1 MIVILGAILGAFFG
15 ALLAYRRKGRRLD
28 MLQYAAGYAI
38 LFMIIGL
45 FLTIFV
51 HRAAV

>member
-1 MIVILGAILGAFFG
+1 MIVIAGAVIGALFGAF
-15 ALLAYRRKGRRLD
+15 LARKRNGKGLD

-38 LFMIIGL
+38 LFMIAAL
-45 FLTIFV
+45 FITLFI

>member
-1 MIVILGAILGAFFG
+1 MIVIAGAILGALFG
-15 ALLAYRRKGRRLD
+15 AFLAKRRNGKGLD

-38 LFMIIGL
+38 LFMIVGL
-45 FLTIFV
+45 FITIFV